1 VKNMAGR
8 PIKPIDVVILDGK
21 KHLSKAEIEARRK
34 LEEKYSPNRDRVNC
48 PAWLN
53 DDAKEHWAILSKE
66 LLELEL
72 LTNIDVGALAICCDA
87 FSKFIKANKEIEKHG
102 MLVTY
107 TNKGGNKNVVPNPY
121 VAISNKYSD
130 IYKRYCSEFGLTP
143 TARLKLAAPKEAP
156 KPPTE
161 FEKKFGGI

>member
-1 VKNMAGR
+1 MKNMAGR